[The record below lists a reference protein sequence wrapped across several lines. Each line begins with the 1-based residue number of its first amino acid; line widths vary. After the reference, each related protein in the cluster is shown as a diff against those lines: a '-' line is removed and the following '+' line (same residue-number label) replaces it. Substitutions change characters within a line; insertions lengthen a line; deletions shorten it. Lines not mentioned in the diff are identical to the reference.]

1 MRLRAQTWVMM
12 ALVVVLAGCMGGLRT
27 APPIYQDD
35 FLTVRLEPNL
45 AGDGQVREEKSAQ
58 AITAQQLADALRG
71 LYVRKK
77 TGFLQSVIGTPSELV
92 FREDELPLVAGE
104 LQKGL
109 RQALPQERVAFQLWR
124 PRGKGREETSGS
136 VYLRGKL
143 LYATLT
149 KFHVPNLVTYKDAEY
164 GSGTDFEL
172 LYEPSEAVVHRQKGA
187 VAGWLGADSTEVII
201 DIQKVAGSSISPAPV
216 QAAPFPPVAAPPKSE
231 TTTAPQMAPASPP
244 VAVEVLQQQVKDL
257 AESNEA
263 LRTKLKQAQEGQG
276 SSQAVNEELA
286 RLRQELAETKQLLGE
301 KVLELNRL
309 KKKAE

>member
-1 MRLRAQTWVMM
+1 MRFRGRVS
-12 ALVVVLAGCMGGLRT
+12 VVVMLILAMSGCVFGTRT

-35 FLTVRLEPNL
+35 FLTVRLEPNP
-45 AGDGQVREEKSAQ
+45 AGDGQVREEKGAQ

-124 PRGKGREETSGS
+124 PRGRGREETSGS

-172 LYEPSEAVVHRQKGA
+172 LYEPSEAVVPRQKGA

-201 DIQKVAGSSISPAPV
+201 DLQRIAGSSISPTPV
-216 QAAPFPPVAAPPKSE
+216 QSVPSPPVAAPPKSE

-244 VAVEVLQQQVKDL
+244 VTVEVLQQQVKDL

-263 LRTKLKQAQEGQG
+263 LRAKLKQAQEGREP
-276 SSQAVNEELA
+276 SQSVTEELV